1 MGTLLQFK
9 DFQDFWRECSSKAAC
24 YQPGLTKLGSHSFKN
39 SILHSQTGLAETAGK
54 VGGEGGRG
62 TFRARDKGL
71 AEARVWQR
79 WMELR
84 GAEKCRLI
92 KMSCHILNQRDK

>member
-24 YQPGLTKLGSHSFKN
+24 YQPGLTILGSHSFKN

-62 TFRARDKGL
+62 TFRARVKGL
-71 AEARVWQR
+71 SCRSQSLAEMDGAQR
-79 WMELR
+79 SREMQAHKDELSHSKPER
-84 GAEKCRLI
+84 
-92 KMSCHILNQRDK
+92 